1 MIITIIGRYKYYDEM
16 IIEADRLKKEGHT
29 VFLPSSPLLDDI
41 NGIIINYEKVMEEK
55 IRMSDKVFVFNK
67 GNGYIGKDTKR
78 EIDFALSINKVVE
91 YYQDINNYKLIGK
104 EIIDTSN
111 PIIKARE
118 RIYKIVGWDIIDDEV
133 ILICTNE
140 YNTYNLVKYK
150 DALLI

>member
-16 IIEADRLKKEGHT
+16 VIEADRLKKEGHT
-29 VFLPSSPLLDDI
+29 VFLPSKLVDI
-41 NGIIINYEKVMEEK
+41 NDIISNEKAMQEK
-55 IRMSDKVFVFNK
+55 IRMSDKVFVLNM
-67 GNGYIGKDTKR
+67 GNGYITKGTKR

-91 YYQDINNYKLIGK
+91 YYHDINNFKLIGK
-104 EIIDTSN
+104 EIIDISN
-111 PIIKARE
+111 PPISKARG
-118 RIYKIVGWDIIDDEV
+118 RVYKIVGWDIIDSET

>member
-16 IIEADRLKKEGHT
+16 VIEADRLKKEGHT
-29 VFLPSSPLLDDI
+29 VFLPSQLLSDDI
-41 NGIIINYEKVMEEK
+41 NDTINHEKAMEEK

-118 RIYKIVGWDIIDDEV
+118 RIYKIVGWDIINGET

-140 YNTYNLVKYK
+140 YNTYNLVKYN